1 VEAVIV
7 PEEQL
12 EGDMLELTVFVSE
25 NVTVWVNVRVVTAL
39 PDSTAEAVEVKVSND
54 VTVG

>member
-1 VEAVIV
+1 MEAVIV